1 MTDHR
6 IVIAGAGYGG
16 LSCALRLARR
26 APAGT
31 SITLVSATDRFI
43 ERIRLHQRATGQNI
57 GDWSLPALI
66 RGTGIQLRVGQIDR
80 LDHSHRTL
88 SVGDERIEFDTL
100 VLALGS
106 HVDVDSVKGVREH
119 ARVAEFGSVSGIHE
133 ALRKIAARSGRVTIV
148 GGGLTGIELATE
160 IAESFPDLQV
170 SLVTQTRLAET
181 WSAAARVHALE
192 AMKRL
197 GVRVEEGPHI
207 RAVHE
212 KQLETDRGNL
222 PFDLCIWAGGFVGHP
237 LAWNSGLKV
246 NRAGPGPGGFAA
258 ALGLASGRARY
269 RRSRHCRAGIDAADA
284 DGLQERDAGRR
295 MGRREHRAAS
305 ARLARAAAALWC
317 AVFLRQPRPARRTDP
332 DGGARRHDD
341 RPRLDSPPRRVVQGV
356 HLQEH
361 DVGAADGARRDLGD
375 PVGEGSQGGGIAG
388 VFELVRR
395 AARVEFEPSESG

>member
-6 IVIAGAGYGG
+6 IVIAGAGYAG

-43 ERIRLHQRATGQNI
+43 ERIRLHQRATGQNV
-57 GDWSLPALI
+57 GDWSLPALL
-66 RGTGIQLRVGQIDR
+66 RRTGIELHVGQIDR
-80 LDHSHRTL
+80 LDHSRRTL
-88 SVGDERIEFDTL
+88 SVGDERLEFDTL

-119 ARVAEFGSVSGIHE
+119 TMVTEFGSVSGIHE
-133 ALRKIAARSGRVTIV
+133 SLRKIGARSGRVTVV

-181 WSAAARVHALE
+181 WSAAARAHALE
-192 AMKRL
+192 TMQRL

-212 KQLETDRGNL
+212 KRLETDRGDL

-246 NRAGPGPGGFAA
+246 NQQGQALVDQQLRSVSHPAVHVIGDLGAIAPELTPQMPMGCKSAMPAGAWAA
-258 ALGLASGRARY
+258 ENIARRLRGLPEQPLQYGVPFFCVSLG
-269 RRSRHCRAGIDAADA
+269 RR
-284 DGLQERDAGRR
+284 DGLIQMAARDGTMTGRVLTHRRGAWFKEFICRSTIWALKMERVGVSGIQWVK
-295 MGRREHRAAS
+295 GRREGES
-305 ARLARAAAALWC
+305 
-317 AVFLRQPRPARRTDP
+317 PAY
-332 DGGARRHDD
+332 
-341 RPRLDSPPRRVVQGV
+341 S
-356 HLQEH
+356 
-361 DVGAADGARRDLGD
+361 
-375 PVGEGSQGGGIAG
+375 S
-388 VFELVRR
+388 
-395 AARVEFEPSESG
+395 S